1 MSEYQIEPNNYVEP
15 EVRKEVVQRLIN
27 FFIKYNGLASSITI
41 GGHCAFK
48 GLKRDIEQ
56 NRDVI
61 YTCYE
66 QVPSWYNNRVEVRQC
81 EMEEFCKVWVEN
93 GYFISR
99 AITKWGHPE
108 YVFSKSPYTQYD
120 FKLVNGFKDTM

>member
-1 MSEYQIEPNNYVEP
+1 MSEYQIKPNNYVEP

-27 FFIKYNGLASSITI
+27 FFTKYNGLASSITI

-48 GLKRDIEQ
+48 GLKRDIEH

-66 QVPSWYNNRVEVRQC
+66 QVL
-81 EMEEFCKVWVEN
+81 N
-93 GYFISR
+93 GDILNMCFQSNHLLNTIS
-99 AITKWGHPE
+99 
-108 YVFSKSPYTQYD
+108 S
-120 FKLVNGFKDTM
+120 